1 MKTNESKM
9 GENKWPLPLLQN
21 PAIRTLILLVFYIK
35 SDIATVPHIAKCF
48 ILQQYPLNI
57 YLSCM
62 SIPVIK
68 IS

>member
-21 PAIRTLILLVFYIK
+21 PAIRTLILLVFYLK
-35 SDIATVPHIAKCF
+35 SDIEIVPYISKCF
-48 ILQQYPLNI
+48 ILQQYPLNGN
-57 YLSCM
+57 LSCM
-62 SIPVIK
+62 STPVIK